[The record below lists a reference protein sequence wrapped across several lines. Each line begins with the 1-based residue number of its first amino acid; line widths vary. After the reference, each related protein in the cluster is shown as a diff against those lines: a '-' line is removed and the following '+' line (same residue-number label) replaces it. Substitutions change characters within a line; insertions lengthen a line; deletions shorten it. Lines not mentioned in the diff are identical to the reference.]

1 MKGYK
6 GFNNKLQCNPNDT
19 PFQYEV
25 GKEYETDNAIL
36 CRKGFHFCENPLDVF
51 NYYAPANSRYCEVE
65 GSGEI
70 VKNDGGDTKVAASK
84 IKIGAEI
91 GLQDLIAAGVKF
103 ILEKATWKTIS
114 NDENQS
120 VATNTGDQSAAT
132 NTGNQSVAI
141 NTGYQSVAT
150 NTGNWSAATNTGYR
164 SAATNTGYRS
174 AATNTGDRSVATNT
188 GNQSVATNTGDRS
201 AATNT
206 GNWSA
211 ATNTG
216 DRSAAT
222 NTGDRSVA
230 TNTGDR
236 SAATNTGNQSAATN
250 TGYQSVATNTG
261 NWSVATNTGY
271 RSAATVGGEESV
283 AISLGIMG
291 KAKGALGCWL
301 VLAEWTSDID
311 GKWHKK
317 SVQCARVD
325 GKKIKADT
333 FYTLKGDKFVE
344 MEENQ

>member
-6 GFNNKLQCNPNDT
+6 GFNNKLQCNPNGT

-36 CRKGFHFCENPLDVF
+36 CQKGFHFCENPLDVF

-70 VKNDGGDTKVAASK
+70 VKNDRGDTKVAASK

-103 ILEKATWKTIS
+103 ILEKVTWKTTKVS
-114 NDENQS
+114 NDEKLVSRHQYRRSVSRHQYRQS
-120 VATNTGDQSAAT
+120 VSRHQ
-132 NTGNQSVAI
+132 
-141 NTGYQSVAT
+141 
-150 NTGNWSAATNTGYR
+150 YR
-164 SAATNTGYRS
+164 RLVSRHQYR
-174 AATNTGDRSVATNT
+174 RSVSRY
-188 GNQSVATNTGDRS
+188 QYRRLVSRHQYRLSVSRHQYRRLVS
-201 AATNT
+201 RHQYRL
-206 GNWSA
+206 SVS
-211 ATNTG
+211 
-216 DRSAAT
+216 RHQYRRLVSRHQYR
-222 NTGDRSVA
+222 RSVSRHQYRLSVSRYQYR
-230 TNTGDR
+230 R
-236 SAATNTGNQSAATN
+236 SVSRLPIQAIGQPPPIQAIGQSATN
-250 TGYQSVATNTG
+250 TGYQSAAYQYRN
-261 NWSVATNTGY
+261 